1 MLGERQKAAAAELAQ
16 WWDGLRLGGTG
27 SHAVL
32 LAGPA
37 GWGRS
42 TVLDQL
48 HEIISRADAP
58 VSLVVRMSGRS
69 LPDGSGQQAA
79 ALRDAL
85 LGAEVRRQAAELL
98 CRSRLRGAA
107 RLGVASLLLSGMAG
121 TISLLLAGL
130 AAAAAGGVAD
140 DSPASENGAAAR
152 AGRVVAAVSASA
164 PVVVLIDDADY
175 LEPGLAVTM
184 IENLIDHHD
193 SRVLVVA
200 AVDLGSDLEAALKG
214 SPDNIGIDPDA
225 FRLRQ
230 NVRRL
235 GAIVLDEFSRAKR
248 RTDQR
253 GKHVGILLR
262 PALPD
267 REHLD
272 TVFDVPADQPLAGRQ
287 DALVPRGR
295 PRLDQDKRA
304 GRVLG
309 EEQGAAEGRKYGF
322 VKAVCVEGGE
332 GEHKRA
338 DGCSPRR
345 PVDPTDH
352 VVSLRSPPKHS
363 GG

>member
-16 WWDGLRLGGTG
+16 WWEGIAQGGVG

-200 AVDLGSDLEAALKG
+200 VVDLGSDLAAAL
-214 SPDNIGIDPDA
+214 A
-225 FRLRQ
+225 
-230 NVRRL
+230 
-235 GAIVLDEFSRAKR
+235 SRAR
-248 RTDQR
+248 H
-253 GKHVGILLR
+253 GK
-262 PALPD
+262 
-267 REHLD
+267 
-272 TVFDVPADQPLAGRQ
+272 T
-287 DALVPRGR
+287 
-295 PRLDQDKRA
+295 A
-304 GRVLG
+304 GRVHRADTDPRMGSQSRAEL
-309 EEQGAAEGRKYGF
+309 AAEL
-322 VKAVCVEGGE
+322 
-332 GEHKRA
+332 
-338 DGCSPRR
+338 SPHLTAAGAQRLARQTRTFAEVFAAAR
-345 PVDPTDH
+345 PAPPTETIQ
-352 VVSLRSPPKHS
+352 RTPKPRP
-363 GG
+363 